1 MAAIVIAHAQ
11 GEQIRSHRMLF
22 GSQDHSRETLAA
34 LVATSTGVVFEPHD
48 SSYWGAYERGAWNG
62 IELKVLD
69 NLADH
74 DGELLE
80 PDFEHF
86 HAFVLIDAPDHP
98 PAELVQAV
106 SRVDGLQKLR
116 E

>member
-1 MAAIVIAHAQ
+1 
-11 GEQIRSHRMLF
+11 MLF
-22 GSQDHSRETLAA
+22 GSQDHSPETLAA

-48 SSYWGAYERGAWNG
+48 SSYWGAHERGAWNG
-62 IELKVLD
+62 IELKVLE
-69 NLADH
+69 NFADQA
-74 DGELLE
+74 GELLE
-80 PDFEHF
+80 PDFPQF
-86 HAFVLIDAPDHP
+86 PALVLIDAADPP

>member
-1 MAAIVIAHAQ
+1 
-11 GEQIRSHRMLF
+11 MLF
-22 GSQDHSRETLAA
+22 GSQDYSRQTLAA

-62 IELKVLD
+62 IELKVLE

-80 PDFEHF
+80 PDFEQF
-86 HAFVLIDAPDHP
+86 PALVLIDAPDHP
-98 PAELVQAV
+98 PAELVDAV
-106 SRVDGLQKLR
+106 CRIHGLQKLR